1 MTLHSKL
8 AENRPAAGRPFTSN
22 GKHNKTCA
30 ITNMCSRKADVTSA
44 VQTKLAFHVARLRY

>member
-44 VQTKLAFHVARLRY
+44 VQTTLAFRVARL